1 MNGSPHIDSRI
12 DVSVDWAFQP
22 DFPKS
27 WLRAA
32 VKAVLGVALA
42 EGERCQVSLLV
53 TGDETVRGLNRD
65 YRGLDEVTDV
75 LSFSSSHAGHWQG
88 EVDQPKVHRQSQ
100 GAGDGLPFVYPP
112 DEPPPLGE
120 VVISYPQAQ
129 RQASANGVPLYRELA
144 QLIVHGVLHLVGH
157 DHLEPQEEAK
167 MQAMERA
174 ALATIQVLE
183 IPHIRTTI
191 K

>member
-1 MNGSPHIDSRI
+1 MTESQEPIRQIDITIAPSFHN
-12 DVSVDWAFQP
+12 DLAE
-22 DFPKS
+22 S
-27 WLRAA
+27 WIYTVVEAGLEAA
-32 VKAVLGVALA
+32 VAPDEA
-42 EGERCQVSLLV
+42 CQVSLLV

-100 GAGDGLPFVYPP
+100 APGDELPFVYPP

-129 RQASANGVPLYRELA
+129 RQASASGEPLYQELA

-174 ALATIQVLE
+174 ALAAIPVVA
-183 IPHIRTTI
+183 IPHIRTKI